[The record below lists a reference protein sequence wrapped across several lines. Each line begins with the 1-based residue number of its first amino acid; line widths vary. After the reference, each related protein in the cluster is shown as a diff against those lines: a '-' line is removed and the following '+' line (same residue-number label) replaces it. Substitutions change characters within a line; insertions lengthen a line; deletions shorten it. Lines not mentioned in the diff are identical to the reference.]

1 MSRRWLFIVV
11 AGLAALAL
19 PARAAVYVSDAARIR
34 RHLAALAEAV
44 SKSDPENPIV
54 GAARCERIAAAF
66 VERPELHLDFFP
78 HAPDNRRELAALAF
92 HVRNAADRIHVQFHD
107 SSVRA
112 APGGRQAE
120 MRVTAR
126 GTIAFDHRKESML
139 REFRLEWE
147 RTDEG
152 WKISRG
158 ETVEAIRHPL
168 TGESGP
174 P

>member
-1 MSRRWLFIVV
+1 MNRRWVYIVV
-11 AGLAALAL
+11 AGLAVLAL
-19 PARAAVYVSDAARIR
+19 VAGTAVYFSDAARIR
-34 RHLAALAEAV
+34 RSLAALAESV
-44 SKSDPENPIV
+44 SKSGPENPIV
-54 GAARCERIAAAF
+54 GAVRCERIAAAF
-66 VERPELHLDFFP
+66 VAHPEFHLDFFP
-78 HAPDNRRELAALAF
+78 HAPDNRRELAAVAF
-92 HVRNAADRIHVQFHD
+92 HVRNAAERIHVHFSD
-107 SSVRA
+107 ASVRV

-120 MRVTAR
+120 VRVTAR
-126 GTIAFDHRKESML
+126 GSIAFDHQKESML

-152 WKISRG
+152 WKISRA